1 MVARNYFF
9 NSEIIRRQLVV
20 AWPCTQVF
28 FGLHSGVD

>member
-9 NSEIIRRQLVV
+9 NSEIIRRRLVV
-20 AWPCTQVF
+20 AWPRGQVF